1 MMKGKNFIYPYRIL
15 ATIILVVVSIL
26 ASVAYYSLRA
36 DCLRE
41 EAVVYI
47 VPVYGQ
53 SLALGEE
60 TKLITDIDDY
70 GDKTSHRVKSEF
82 LNERIGYYSDNLLKQ
97 RIKSIFCIKSR
108 HFESSVF
115 GLGECFVKINT
126 DKNIYLCTFPAG
138 QGATQIS
145 LLEKGTKPYHK
156 FLDEIRM
163 VYEKATAQ
171 GAKVIMPAF
180 CWMQGETDL
189 TMNTKYDYAARLK
202 KFRSDLEKDVKA
214 ITHQKESVSC
224 ILYQT
229 NNLTLTEEPMNPD
242 SYLCRQV
249 TIPEQQRQLIMKDK
263 HFCASGPVYPYN
275 VVRNYVHIDA
285 YGQKQMGYLESLTL
299 RRIMKGQHFI
309 GLQPEAIS
317 RHGDT
322 LIVRMHVPVPPLVLD
337 TITVIKAPHDG
348 FCVVTKAHHDILS
361 DVKVSSDK
369 VYLICHHPFSGPLK
383 IRYGVNGDYM
393 KSGRTYGPRGN
404 LRDSQ
409 GNTFSCQINGRRY
422 PLHNWCYLFE
432 EQFGR

>member
-1 MMKGKNFIYPYRIL
+1 MKESHSLHNYKIL
-15 ATIILVVVSIL
+15 ATIILIVVVVL
-26 ASVAYYSLRA
+26 ASVAYYVLRA
-36 DCLRE
+36 DRLPE
-41 EAVVYI
+41 GATVYI

-70 GDKTSHRVKSEF
+70 GDKTCHRVKSEF
-82 LNERIGYYSDNLLKQ
+82 LNERLGYYSDNLVKQ
-97 RIKSIFCIKSR
+97 RIKSIFRIKNR

-115 GLGECFVKINT
+115 GLGECFVKMNI
-126 DKNIYLCTFPAG
+126 DKNVYLCTFPAG
-138 QGATQIS
+138 QGATRIS

-156 FLDEIRM
+156 FIDEIRM
-163 VYEKATAQ
+163 VYEKASAQ

-202 KFRSDLEKDVKA
+202 KFRYDVEHDVKA
-214 ITHQKESVSC
+214 ITHQTESVSC

-229 NNLTLTEEPMNPD
+229 NNLTLTEEPMKPD

-285 YGQKQMGYLESLTL
+285 YGQKQMGYLESIAL
-299 RRIMKGQHFI
+299 RRIMKGQHLI
-309 GLQPEAIS
+309 GLQPQAIS

-337 TITVIKAPHDG
+337 TTIVVKAPHYG
-348 FCVVTKAHHDILS
+348 FSVITKAHHDILS

-409 GNTFSCQINGRRY
+409 GNTLSCHINGKRY

-432 EQFGR
+432 GQFGR